1 MKRCISCG
9 REIPETSARGDS
21 IRKYCPECALQSKR
35 RSKAEWM
42 REFRKT
48 QREKNA
54 LTRKLCKSQAA
65 EIAALK
71 KIVQRQRDE
80 LKSLKDE

>member
-1 MKRCISCG
+1 MKHCISCG
-9 REIPETSARGDS
+9 APLPETGRRGDS
-21 IRKYCPECALQSKR
+21 LRRYCTNCAADSKR

-71 KIVQRQRDE
+71 RLVQKQRDE
-80 LKSLKDE
+80 LAEIKKG

>member
-48 QREKNA
+48 QE
-54 LTRKLCKSQAA
+54 A
-65 EIAALK
+65 EIAVLK

-80 LKSLKDE
+80 LKALKEE